1 MEGEFMVRKLFIVG
15 ALAALPL
22 GFLIRANSAWAGPPP
37 IDVSNDKINC
47 NTVIGSVKIKPAL
60 VNGGVAG
67 ATDIKVKGT
76 LDGCTDTTNGAV
88 IIHASKFKGELTG
101 TSNDCAT
108 LLSASSVTGSITVKW
123 KADSTT
129 PITPNTSTLTPG
141 TLTGGTFAPAALA
154 PATYGDFTIG
164 SGATVSGAFTGGD
177 GGATTHAVL
186 ATGQDVGALG
196 TACAGAG
203 IKAITIG
210 LGTLTLQ

>member
-1 MEGEFMVRKLFIVG
+1 MVRKLFIVG
-15 ALAALPL
+15 TLAALPL

-60 VNGGVAG
+60 SNSGGPT
-67 ATDIKVKGT
+67 ATTIQVKGT

-88 IIHASKFKGELTG
+88 IIHASKFKGVLTG
-101 TSNDCAT
+101 TSNNCST
-108 LLSASSVTGSITVKW
+108 LLGATSVTGSITIGW

-129 PITPNTSTLTPG
+129 PINLKTSTLTPG
-141 TLTGGTFAPAALA
+141 TLTGGTFSPAAPA

-164 SGATVSGAFTGGD
+164 AGSTVSGAFTGGD
-177 GGATTHAVL
+177 GGTTTHAVL

-196 TACAGAG
+196 NACAGAG
-203 IKAITIG
+203 IKAITLG